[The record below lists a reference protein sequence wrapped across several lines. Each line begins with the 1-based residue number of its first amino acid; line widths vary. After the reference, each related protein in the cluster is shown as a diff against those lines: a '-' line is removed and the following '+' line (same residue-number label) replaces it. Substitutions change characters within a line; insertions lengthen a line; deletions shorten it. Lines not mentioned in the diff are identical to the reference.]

1 MFRFERDSDSRS
13 PLRIKSLAQLTSY
26 PASEIPHICGDKSYG
41 RAFGDDL
48 GGLTPEL
55 SRPARCDSAGP
66 RPRSGL
72 GLNELLG
79 RTPSRR
85 DSVVLRV
92 RNTCNVI
99 TGEIR
104 NGKRGV
110 LTREFL
116 NLTK

>member
-55 SRPARCDSAGP
+55 SRPARCG
-66 RPRSGL
+66 
-72 GLNELLG
+72 
-79 RTPSRR
+79 
-85 DSVVLRV
+85 SVTSETAKRARLERIV
-92 RNTCNVI
+92 RAQTQKNPHSD
-99 TGEIR
+99 R
-104 NGKRGV
+104 
-110 LTREFL
+110 
-116 NLTK
+116 

>member
-55 SRPARCDSAGP
+55 SRAAERPRQSDNLTLLCRGRVADSA
-66 RPRSGL
+66 
-72 GLNELLG
+72 
-79 RTPSRR
+79 
-85 DSVVLRV
+85 
-92 RNTCNVI
+92 
-99 TGEIR
+99 
-104 NGKRGV
+104 
-110 LTREFL
+110 
-116 NLTK
+116 

>member
-55 SRPARCDSAGP
+55 SRPARGETGGAEAAKRARLERIVRLYSPPRASSRHCCSA
-66 RPRSGL
+66 SL
-72 GLNELLG
+72 
-79 RTPSRR
+79 
-85 DSVVLRV
+85 
-92 RNTCNVI
+92 
-99 TGEIR
+99 
-104 NGKRGV
+104 
-110 LTREFL
+110 
-116 NLTK
+116 

>member
-55 SRPARCDSAGP
+55 SRGALVASGGVALAYTASAA
-66 RPRSGL
+66 
-72 GLNELLG
+72 
-79 RTPSRR
+79 TKQRR
-85 DSVVLRV
+85 LERIV
-92 RNTCNVI
+92 R
-99 TGEIR
+99 
-104 NGKRGV
+104 
-110 LTREFL
+110 
-116 NLTK
+116 

>member
-79 RTPSRR
+79 GKP
-85 DSVVLRV
+85 
-92 RNTCNVI
+92 TCHPPQNA
-99 TGEIR
+99 TA
-104 NGKRGV
+104 
-110 LTREFL
+110 
-116 NLTK
+116 